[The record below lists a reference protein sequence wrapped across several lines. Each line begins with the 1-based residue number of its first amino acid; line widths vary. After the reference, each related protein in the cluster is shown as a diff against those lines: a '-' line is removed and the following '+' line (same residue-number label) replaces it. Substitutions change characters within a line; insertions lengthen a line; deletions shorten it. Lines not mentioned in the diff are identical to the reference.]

1 MRPNESGSAT
11 HGSEIAVY
19 ETSMAAYRSPASAVT
34 LESSD
39 LGSMSKNE
47 RIKLESQGLFFVSEN
62 GVAHTFLDEVEAL
75 DRGESPS
82 FSKPAKELSKFF
94 GIYTQRARGER
105 GNKTDD
111 HFFMVRIKNPAGGQL
126 SSSQWAALD
135 DAAERFGDGTLRITS
150 RQSIQFHHVSSPDL
164 AALVRHLNRHYRDQ
178 ATLGACGDVNR
189 NVMTSP
195 IDGLDGRHDCGGREL
210 ASAIADELSPKASA
224 YFQIFRSD
232 GEGRNLLPIHS
243 DEPIYGA
250 QYLPRKFKIGIGYP
264 TDNSIDV
271 LTQDVG
277 FMPVVRNRWG
287 DGLLWDFY
295 SGGGLGLTHNNSK
308 TAPLLGLYLG
318 RIRREQVVE
327 AARAIAILQKE
338 NGERRDRKQARWKY
352 TIRRLGMKAVKAQLK
367 SRFDVEIEEAE
378 PAPIPPMRLHL
389 GWHEQVGGKR
399 WYGVPVEN
407 GRIRPELRKALR
419 RAVEEFDLSVRLT
432 PQQDVLL
439 CDVDDRT
446 ALERFFETH
455 GVPGPGSVSVVRR
468 NAMACPAKPTCGL
481 AMTEAERVLPS
492 YLDAIEEAGL
502 GAIDVVIR
510 MTGCPNNCVRPPTAE
525 VGIYGYGKNDH
536 VVLVGGTREGTRI
549 GRELYSRL
557 PEEKMIPMLTGLLR
571 AIRDHNTGRLSAGEF
586 LYRTDPD
593 VLRAWIDIEGGGGSP
608 VERVG
613 LGRHDEVAAV

>member
-11 HGSEIAVY
+11 PGSEIAVY
-19 ETSMAAYRSPASAVT
+19 EASMATHRSPASAVT
-34 LESSD
+34 LISSD
-39 LGSMSKNE
+39 LDSMSKNE
-47 RIKLESQGLFFVSEN
+47 RIKLESRGLFFVSED
-62 GVAHTFLDEVEAL
+62 GTAHRFLDEVETL
-75 DRGESPS
+75 DRGDRPS
-82 FSKPAKELSKFF
+82 LSKPAKELSKFF
-94 GIYTQRARGER
+94 GIYAYQARGER
-105 GNKTDD
+105 GSKTGEQ
-111 HFFMVRIKNPAGGQL
+111 FFMVRIKNPAGGRL
-126 SSSQWAALD
+126 SASQWAALD
-135 DAAERFGDGTLRITS
+135 DASERFGDGTLRITS
-150 RQSIQFHHVSSPDL
+150 RQSIQFHRVDGTKL
-164 AALVRHLNRHYRDQ
+164 AALVRHLNRHYRDR
-178 ATLGACGDVNR
+178 ATLGGCGDVNR
-189 NVMTSP
+189 NVMNSP
-195 IDGLDGRHDCGGREL
+195 IDGLDGRHDCRGREL
-210 ASAIADELSPKASA
+210 ATAIAEELSPKAGS
-224 YFQIFRSD
+224 YFQIFLSD
-232 GEGRNLLPIHS
+232 GEGRNLEPINA

-277 FMPVVRNRWG
+277 FMPVVRNHWG

-318 RIRREQVVE
+318 RIRRDQVVE

-338 NGERRDRKQARWKY
+338 NGDRRDRRQARWKY
-352 TIRRLGMKAVKAQLK
+352 TIRRLGLGAVKEQLK
-367 SRFDVEIEEAE
+367 SRFDIEIEQAE
-378 PAPIPPMRLHL
+378 PAPLPPMRLHL
-389 GWHEQVGGKR
+389 GWHEQVDGKR

-419 RAVEEFDLSVRLT
+419 RAVEELELSVQLT
-432 PQQDVLL
+432 PQQDLLL

-446 ALERFFETH
+446 ALEHFFETH
-455 GVPGPGSVSVVRR
+455 GLPRPGSVSVVRR

-502 GAIDVVIR
+502 GAVDVVIR
-510 MTGCPNNCVRPPTAE
+510 MTGCPNNCARPPTAE

-571 AIRDHNTGRLSAGEF
+571 AIRDHNTRGLAAGEF
-586 LYRTDPD
+586 LFRTDPN
-593 VLRAWIDIEGGGGSP
+593 VLRAWIGIED
-608 VERVG
+608 R
-613 LGRHDEVAAV
+613 R

>member
-1 MRPNESGSAT
+1 MRLNGPRAVARGREITVREQSTAA
-11 HGSEIAVY
+11 HGLP
-19 ETSMAAYRSPASAVT
+19 TSTVT
-34 LESSD
+34 LGSGD
-39 LGSMSKNE
+39 LDSMSKNE

-62 GVAHTFLDEVEAL
+62 GTAHSFLDEVEAL
-75 DRGESPS
+75 DRGDRPS
-82 FSKPAKELSKFF
+82 ISKPAKELSKFF
-94 GIYTQRARGER
+94 GIYAQQARGER
-105 GNKTDD
+105 GNKTGE
-111 HFFMVRIKNPAGGQL
+111 HFFMVRIKNPAGGRL
-126 SSSQWAALD
+126 SASQWAALD
-135 DAAERFGDGTLRITS
+135 DASERFGDGTLRITS
-150 RQSIQFHHVSSPDL
+150 RQSIQFHRVDGTKL
-164 AALVRHLNRHYRDQ
+164 AALVRHLNRHYRDR
-178 ATLGACGDVNR
+178 ATLGGCGDVNR
-189 NVMTSP
+189 NVMNSP
-195 IDGLDGRHDCGGREL
+195 IDGLDGRHDCRGREL
-210 ASAIADELSPKASA
+210 ATAIAEELSPKAGS
-224 YFQIFRSD
+224 YFQIFLSD
-232 GEGRNLLPIHS
+232 GEGRNLEPINA

-277 FMPVVRNRWG
+277 FMPVVRNHWG

-318 RIRREQVVE
+318 RIRRDQVVE

-338 NGERRDRKQARWKY
+338 NGDRRDRRQARWKY
-352 TIRRLGMKAVKAQLK
+352 TIRRLGLGAVKEQLK
-367 SRFDVEIEEAE
+367 SRFDIEIEQAE
-378 PAPIPPMRLHL
+378 PAPLPPMRLHL

-419 RAVEEFDLSVRLT
+419 RAVEELELSVQLT
-432 PQQDVLL
+432 PQQDLLL

-446 ALERFFETH
+446 ALEHFFETH
-455 GVPGPGSVSVVRR
+455 GLPRPGSVSVVRR

-502 GAIDVVIR
+502 GALDVVIR
-510 MTGCPNNCVRPPTAE
+510 MTGCPNNCARPPTAD

-571 AIRDHNTGRLSAGEF
+571 AIRDYNTRGLSAGEF
-586 LYRTDPD
+586 LYRTDPN
-593 VLRAWIDIEGGGGSP
+593 VLRAWIGIED
-608 VERVG
+608 R
-613 LGRHDEVAAV
+613 R